1 MGAGSISNIA
11 KNILIIDAKK
21 LIKLFDK
28 LQSKIYFNYNIGKL
42 TWFRTGGN
50 AKAFAIIENTQE
62 LEIIKRIKSR
72 KIFCIRFRL

>member
-50 AKAFAIIENTQE
+50 AKA
-62 LEIIKRIKSR
+62 L
-72 KIFCIRFRL
+72 L